1 MTSRQDPT
9 LAPRRPI
16 LFDVSRLIWR
26 LWRGRLPTGIDRV
39 CLAYLE
45 HFADRSCAFLQ
56 WRDRRVVL
64 GPADSDRL
72 FALLRQ
78 GTGTLD
84 RRRLVMLLMR
94 AIPRAALSRA
104 SFAGAIYLNV
114 GHTGLHIDSLP
125 VWLEAHGLRPVYLI
139 HDLIPITHPQFCRIG
154 EKEKHSVRMRNALRS
169 ASGIIVNSAD
179 TGDALTQF
187 GRDEELAPVP
197 QLVAHL
203 GIEPASPDHGSC
215 PHARP
220 YFLSIGTI
228 EARKNHMLL
237 LDAWD
242 GLRRDLG
249 AQAPDLVLVG
259 QRGWMAEAT
268 FAKLDAPQPDK
279 GKVIELTR
287 CTDDELDRWIAHARA
302 VLMPSRVEGYGLPV
316 LEAMMRETPVIAA
329 DLDIYREIG
338 EGVPLLLG
346 PDDVDSWVAAVT
358 DYLSNSS
365 DRQRQKSAL
374 QGYAAPDWA
383 GHMRLVDRWMTE
395 ELG

>member
-1 MTSRQDPT
+1 M
-9 LAPRRPI
+9 
-16 LFDVSRLIWR
+16 FDVSRLIWR

-45 HFADRSCAFLQ
+45 HFADRSHAFLQ

-64 GPADSDRL
+64 SAADSDRL

-78 GTGTLD
+78 GTGSLD
-84 RRRLVMLLMR
+84 RRRLVALLAQ
-94 AIPRAALSRA
+94 AIPCALLSRA
-104 SFAGAIYLNV
+104 SHAGAIYLNV

-125 VWLEAHGLRPVYLI
+125 TWLEDHRLRPVYLI
-139 HDLIPITHPQFCRIG
+139 HDLIPITHPQYCRDG

-179 TGDALTQF
+179 TGKALARF
-187 GRDEELAPVP
+187 GREQGLAPVP

-203 GIEPASPDHGSC
+203 GIEPAAPDHGAS
-215 PHARP
+215 PHTRP

-242 GLRRDLG
+242 DLRRKLG
-249 AQAPDLVLVG
+249 PRTPDLVLVG

-268 FAKLDAPQPDK
+268 FAKLDGQRPET

-316 LEAMMRETPVIAA
+316 LEAMMRATPVIAA
-329 DLDIYREIG
+329 DLEIYREIA
-338 EGVPLLLG
+338 EDVPLLLG
-346 PDDVDSWVAAVT
+346 PDDTAGWVAAVT
-358 DYLSNSS
+358 DYIGDSA
-365 DRQRQKSAL
+365 DRERQKSAL
-374 QGYAAPDWA
+374 QGYAAPNWTE
-383 GHMRLVDRWMTE
+383 HMRLVDRWIE
-395 ELG
+395 SELG